1 MDELKMQN
9 GALILEGGSLRSLF
23 TSGVLDVFMEHN
35 LYFSDVTGVSAG
47 SLTGVNYVS
56 CQPGRSA
63 KLNIGYVNDKR
74 YLGVNNLILHHEI
87 FNFDFLF
94 NDLSHSI
101 LPMDFDTFYKSPQ
114 HFTAVATNLRTG
126 EAEYFEKSSCS
137 DILAAIRASSSMPM
151 LSKAVKMNGELY
163 LDGGC
168 AMAIPYQKAIDD
180 GFEKIVLVL
189 TRQQGYRKLY
199 TKPSTLHLYAKY
211 FRHFP
216 KFLSALYAVPTRYDA
231 QQRDRPLRER
241 RPHFRSP
248 PAGTRERFAHGKG
261 HGEIKSAV
269 RGRPSGSR
277 ASHGRA
283 ETVFGGVICKRRR
296 QIDDCKRLSKARRF

>member
-9 GALILEGGSLRSLF
+9 GALVLEGGSLRSLF

-56 CQPGRSA
+56 RQPGRSA
-63 KLNIGYVNDKR
+63 KLNIDYVNDKR

-94 NDLSHSI
+94 NDLSRSI

-114 HFTAVATNLRTG
+114 RFTAVATNLRTG

-199 TKPSTLHLYAKY
+199 TKPSMLRLYAKY

-231 QQRDRPLRER
+231 QQREIDRLEKEG
-241 RPHFRSP
+241 
-248 PAGTRERFAHGKG
+248 A
-261 HGEIKSAV
+261 
-269 RGRPSGSR
+269 
-277 ASHGRA
+277 
-283 ETVFGGVICKRRR
+283 
-296 QIDDCKRLSKARRF
+296 Q

>member
-56 CQPGRSA
+56 RQPGRSA
-63 KLNIGYVNDKR
+63 KLNIDYVNDKR
-74 YLGVNNLILHHEI
+74 YPGVNNLILHHEI

-163 LDGGC
+163 LDGG
-168 AMAIPYQKAIDD
+168 
-180 GFEKIVLVL
+180 FEKIVLVL

-199 TKPSTLHLYAKY
+199 TKPSMLHLYAKY

-231 QQRDRPLRER
+231 QQREIDRLEKEGRIFVIRPQGPVNVSHTEKDTAKLKALYEEGRQEAER
-241 RPHFRSP
+241 RMD
-248 PAGTRERFAHGKG
+248 AL
-261 HGEIKSAV
+261 
-269 RGRPSGSR
+269 
-277 ASHGRA
+277 
-283 ETVFGGVICKRRR
+283 KRY
-296 QIDDCKRLSKARRF
+296 LEA

>member
-35 LYFSDVTGVSAG
+35 LYFPDVTGVSAG

-56 CQPGRSA
+56 RQPGRSA
-63 KLNIGYVNDKR
+63 KLNIDYVNDKR

-126 EAEYFEKSSCS
+126 EAEYFENSSCFGS
-137 DILAAIRASSSMPM
+137 YS
-151 LSKAVKMNGELY
+151 
-163 LDGGC
+163 
-168 AMAIPYQKAIDD
+168 
-180 GFEKIVLVL
+180 
-189 TRQQGYRKLY
+189 RQQQ
-199 TKPSTLHLYAKY
+199 YAD
-211 FRHFP
+211 
-216 KFLSALYAVPTRYDA
+216 ALESREDERRAVPG
-231 QQRDRPLRER
+231 R
-241 RPHFRSP
+241 RLC
-248 PAGTRERFAHGKG
+248 HGDSVPKG
-261 HGEIKSAV
+261 H
-269 RGRPSGSR
+269 R
-277 ASHGRA
+277 
-283 ETVFGGVICKRRR
+283 
-296 QIDDCKRLSKARRF
+296 

>member
-56 CQPGRSA
+56 RQPGRSA
-63 KLNIGYVNDKR
+63 KLNIDYVNDKR

-199 TKPSTLHLYAKY
+199 TKPSMLRLYAKY

-231 QQRDRPLRER
+231 QQREIDRLE
-241 RPHFRSP
+241 
-248 PAGTRERFAHGKG
+248 
-261 HGEIKSAV
+261 
-269 RGRPSGSR
+269 
-277 ASHGRA
+277 
-283 ETVFGGVICKRRR
+283 
-296 QIDDCKRLSKARRF
+296 

>member
-56 CQPGRSA
+56 RQPGRSA
-63 KLNIGYVNDKR
+63 KLNIDYVNDKR

-87 FNFDFLF
+87 FSFDFLF
-94 NDLSHSI
+94 NDLSRSI

-126 EAEYFEKSSCS
+126 EAEYFEKSACS

-199 TKPSTLHLYAKY
+199 TKPSMLRLYAKY

-231 QQRDRPLRER
+231 QQREIDRLEKEGRIFVIRPQGPVNVSHTEKDTAKLKALYEEGRQEAER
-241 RPHFRSP
+241 RMD
-248 PAGTRERFAHGKG
+248 A
-261 HGEIKSAV
+261 
-269 RGRPSGSR
+269 
-277 ASHGRA
+277 
-283 ETVFGGVICKRRR
+283 
-296 QIDDCKRLSKARRF
+296 L

>member
-1 MDELKMQN
+1 
-9 GALILEGGSLRSLF
+9 
-23 TSGVLDVFMEHN
+23 MEHN

-56 CQPGRSA
+56 RQPGRSA
-63 KLNIGYVNDKR
+63 KLNIDYVNDKR

-94 NDLSHSI
+94 NDLSRSI

-189 TRQQGYRKLY
+189 TRQQGL
-199 TKPSTLHLYAKY
+199 PQALHK
-211 FRHFP
+211 
-216 KFLSALYAVPTRYDA
+216 ALYAAFVCEVFPAFPEVFECAVRRSDA
-231 QQRDRPLRER
+231 LR
-241 RPHFRSP
+241 RP
-248 PAGTRERFAHGKG
+248 AKG
-261 HGEIKSAV
+261 
-269 RGRPSGSR
+269 
-277 ASHGRA
+277 
-283 ETVFGGVICKRRR
+283 
-296 QIDDCKRLSKARRF
+296 D

>member
-1 MDELKMQN
+1 M
-9 GALILEGGSLRSLF
+9 
-23 TSGVLDVFMEHN
+23 
-35 LYFSDVTGVSAG
+35 
-47 SLTGVNYVS
+47 NYVS
-56 CQPGRSA
+56 RQPGRSA
-63 KLNIGYVNDKR
+63 KLNIDYVNDKR

-199 TKPSTLHLYAKY
+199 TKPSMLHLYAKY

-231 QQRDRPLRER
+231 QQREIDRLEKEGRIFVI
-241 RPHFRSP
+241 RPQGPVNVSHTEKDT
-248 PAGTRERFAHGKG
+248 AKLKALYE
-261 HGEIKSAV
+261 E
-269 RGRPSGSR
+269 GRQE
-277 ASHGRA
+277 A
-283 ETVFGGVICKRRR
+283 
-296 QIDDCKRLSKARRF
+296 ARRMDALKRYLEA

>member
-56 CQPGRSA
+56 RQPGRSA
-63 KLNIGYVNDKR
+63 KLNIDYVNDKR

-199 TKPSTLHLYAKY
+199 TKPSMLH
-211 FRHFP
+211 
-216 KFLSALYAVPTRYDA
+216 
-231 QQRDRPLRER
+231 
-241 RPHFRSP
+241 
-248 PAGTRERFAHGKG
+248 
-261 HGEIKSAV
+261 
-269 RGRPSGSR
+269 
-277 ASHGRA
+277 
-283 ETVFGGVICKRRR
+283 
-296 QIDDCKRLSKARRF
+296 